1 MGSISGMVSQL
12 TCCSLVSVM
21 VRGQRFETFL
31 FRFRRLR
38 AFAHPPAG
46 KAKQGAEQ
54 QKRQMWHSRHY
65 RQYEHNSGS
74 GVEHRRACQQL
85 VTHVMG
91 DIAVV
96 ADAGDDNRRRG
107 GE

>member
-1 MGSISGMVSQL
+1 MGLISGMVSQL

-21 VRGQRFETFL
+21 VRVSVSRL
-31 FRFRRLR
+31 FSSASAACGRLLIRQPVKPSR
-38 AFAHPPAG
+38 ALNSKTADVAFG
-46 KAKQGAEQ
+46 
-54 QKRQMWHSRHY
+54 HY

-74 GVEHRRACQQL
+74 GVEHRWACQQL